1 MSGSAD
7 ATQLLANVRSGDR
20 QATDQLLSMVYGELR
35 ALAGQLLRHE
45 RPDHTLE
52 ATALVHE
59 AYLKLVGQ
67 TGVEWQD
74 RAHFFAIAAQA
85 IRRILVDHARGH
97 RRDKRGGGRAKLSL
111 DEGLV
116 ASYEQAADLVALDDA
131 LAQLGERNPQQA
143 RIVEIRFFAGLT
155 IEETAAVLGVST
167 STVERD
173 WRYARAWLYRALTT
187 ND

>member
-1 MSGSAD
+1 
-7 ATQLLANVRSGDR
+7 
-20 QATDQLLSMVYGELR
+20 
-35 ALAGQLLRHE
+35 
-45 RPDHTLE
+45 
-52 ATALVHE
+52 
-59 AYLKLVGQ
+59 
-67 TGVEWQD
+67 
-74 RAHFFAIAAQA
+74 
-85 IRRILVDHARGH
+85 VDHARGH